1 MFELLRRL
9 LFFAGPFLLLVF
21 GVFGFSGIASLI
33 LFISVIL
40 YIVLEVYVLSSEHK
54 NINYTKGIMKV
65 LFFGKS
71 PDNIFWKESLITSK
85 GANKFWRWTALIFSI
100 VCFIWYI
107 VFVLVLKLLPP
118 YFVP

>member
-1 MFELLRRL
+1 MFELLRRF
-9 LFFAGPFLLLVF
+9 LFFAGPFLLLIF
-21 GVFGFSGIASLI
+21 GTFGFPSIASLV

-40 YIVLEVYVLSSEHK
+40 YIVLEVYVLISENK
-54 NINYTKGIMKV
+54 NINYAKGIMKV

-85 GANKFWRWTALIFSI
+85 GARKFWRWAALVFC
-100 VCFIWYI
+100 VVGFIWYI

-118 YFVP
+118 YFV